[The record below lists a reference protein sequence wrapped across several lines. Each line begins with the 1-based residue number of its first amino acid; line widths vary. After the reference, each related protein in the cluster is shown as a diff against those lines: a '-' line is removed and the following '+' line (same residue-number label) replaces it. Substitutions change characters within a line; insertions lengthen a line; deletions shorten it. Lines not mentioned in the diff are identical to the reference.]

1 LKETTMRPDTE
12 LVRFDACPEDPFR
25 PTSTPIYQTAT
36 FEQSSALDFGRYD
49 YTRSGNP
56 TRAVLEEQLARLE
69 GGGRAFA
76 FTSGMAALATL
87 VRLLPAGSHVVAGD
101 DVYGG
106 THRLLEHIAPR
117 AGIETSYARTTSV
130 ASFERALR
138 PETRLVL
145 VESPT
150 NPLLEIA
157 DLVAIGALAH
167 RHGAILAVDSSL
179 MSPWLQ
185 RPLELGADVVVHSAT
200 KFLCGH
206 ADTMAGALVVR
217 DEGLARELAFAQNA
231 EGTALAPF
239 DCWLLLRGMKTL
251 GVRLER
257 AQRTALV
264 VARFL
269 EAHAAVEDVLYP
281 GIEAHP
287 GRELHLRQARG
298 PGSVLSFRTGD
309 PELSRLVVE
318 SLRHFTLA
326 VSFGSIA
333 STASLPCR
341 MSHRAIPEDV
351 RAARG
356 LTNDLIRLSIGLEDE
371 RDLVEDLA
379 AALEIPVAA
388 HR

>member
-1 LKETTMRPDTE
+1 MRRDTE
-12 LVRFDACPEDPFR
+12 LVRFDACPDDPFR

-36 FEQSSALDFGRYD
+36 FEQASALEFGRYD

-87 VRLLPAGSHVVAGD
+87 VRLLPSGSHIVAGD

-106 THRLLEHIAPR
+106 THRLLEHLAPR
-117 AGIETSYARTTSV
+117 AGVATSFADATKV
-130 ASFERALR
+130 ESFAQALR

-157 DLVAIGALAH
+157 DLEALASLAH
-167 RHGAILAVDSSL
+167 RHGAYFAVDNSL
-179 MSPWLQ
+179 LSPWLQ

-217 DEGLARELAFAQNA
+217 DETLARELAFAQNA

-239 DCWLLLRGMKTL
+239 DSWLLLRGMKTL
-251 GVRLER
+251 AVRLER
-257 AQRTALV
+257 AQRTAQA
-264 VARFL
+264 VARYL
-269 EAHAAVEDVLYP
+269 AAHPTVESVLYP
-281 GIEAHP
+281 GLDGHP
-287 GRELHLRQARG
+287 GRALHQRQARG

-309 PELSRLVVE
+309 AELSRHVVE
-318 SLRHFTLA
+318 SLRQFTIA

-356 LTNDLIRLSIGLEDE
+356 LTDDLIRLSIGLEDE
-371 RDLVEDLA
+371 RDLVEDLEV
-379 AALEIPVAA
+379 ALATLVAA
-388 HR
+388 NR